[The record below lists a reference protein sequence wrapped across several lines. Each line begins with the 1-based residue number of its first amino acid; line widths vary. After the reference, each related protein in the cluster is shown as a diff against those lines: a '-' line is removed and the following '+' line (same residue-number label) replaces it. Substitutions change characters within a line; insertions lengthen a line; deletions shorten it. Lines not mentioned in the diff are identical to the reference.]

1 MPKMPEKDLGTW
13 YALWI
18 AVPEPIKAAIMTF
31 MLSVVVAIQDKD
43 ASWRGR
49 IMRVSV
55 GTMLILMSANGFQA
69 AGMSDGWG
77 YAMGVIVGLF
87 GLEQFKVWVKRWADS
102 QVPK

>member
-13 YALWI
+13 YALWM

-43 ASWRGR
+43 ATIRGVM
-49 IMRVSV
+49 MRVSV
-55 GTMLILMSANGFQA
+55 GTTLILMASNGFQA
-69 AGMSDGWG
+69 AGMSSGWG
-77 YAMGVIVGLF
+77 YFLGALIGLF